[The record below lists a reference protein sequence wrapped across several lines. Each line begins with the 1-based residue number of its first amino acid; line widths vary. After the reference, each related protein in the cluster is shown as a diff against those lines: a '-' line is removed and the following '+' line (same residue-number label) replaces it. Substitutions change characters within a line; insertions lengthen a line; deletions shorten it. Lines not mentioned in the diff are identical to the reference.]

1 MISLEINN
9 DIANITINDG
19 RANVISKQV
28 ANDFIEALVEAK
40 ESAKVTIV
48 TGSGDKF
55 SAGFDLQVVKSSG
68 QAQIEMVTA
77 GFNLL
82 YHLYAHTT
90 PLIAACNGHAIGM
103 GAFILLCCDTRI
115 GSKQD
120 YKIGLPETA
129 SGMPFTP
136 LLVTILRAQLNQQ
149 FYTRAALQS
158 QMCTP
163 ENAIEAGYI
172 DMLVDATELNAT
184 ALAAA
189 NQLMQLPKQQYGE
202 NKLLLRGEALT
213 QMKLELNK
221 LGV

>member
-1 MISLEINN
+1 MISLEIDNN
-9 DIANITINDG
+9 IANITINDG
-19 RANVISKQV
+19 RANVISKEV
-28 ANDFIEALVEAK
+28 ANDFIEALTEAK
-40 ESAKVTIV
+40 KSAKATIV
-48 TGSGDKF
+48 GGSGDKF

-68 QAQIEMVTA
+68 QAQVEMVTA

-82 YHLYAHTT
+82 YHLYSHPQ

-115 GSKQD
+115 GCKQD

-129 SGMPFTP
+129 AGMPFTP
-136 LLVTILRAQLNQQ
+136 LLVTVLRAQLNQQ

-163 ENAIEAGYI
+163 EIAIEAGFL
-172 DMLVDATELNAT
+172 DMVVDAQELDAT
-184 ALAAA
+184 TLSAA
-189 NQLMQLPKQQYGE
+189 NQLMQLPQQQYGE
-202 NKLLLRGEALT
+202 NKLLLRGETLA
-213 QMKLELNK
+213 QMKFELNK